1 MEKLDARNRDTF
13 GDSHTQTDLGIQF
26 LESKYSTYVKLES
39 QKLCYIVSKKH
50 NAIAWQKCIAF
61 LQVASANSH

>member
-50 NAIAWQKCIAF
+50 NAIA
-61 LQVASANSH
+61 